1 VATEWLLRQ
10 NSELRREGIWNWSLP
25 AWAGRLAD
33 GRTYNTCPE
42 AQACVKLCYA
52 RTGTYRFRGVLA
64 AHERN
69 LTMLM
74 DDMPAWEARMTQE
87 LTHRR
92 YAAGAH
98 IRIHDSGDF
107 YSDDYV
113 AAWLRI
119 IRATPAV
126 TFYAYTKSIDRFRRL
141 VEPDPPAN
149 FLWVYSLGGKE
160 DHLIDRETDRHADVF
175 TDDAAM
181 EAAGYS
187 SQEESDLLAVYG
199 PPKVGIPANNIRHL
213 RKKQGGE
220 TFGSLQRQADDRAR
234 ARRRRGPGK
243 QYDAGRP

>member
-1 VATEWLLRQ
+1 MATEWLLRQ

-69 LTMLM
+69 LTMLL

-92 YAAGAH
+92 YDGAH

-107 YSDDYV
+107 YSDQYV
-113 AAWLRI
+113 QAWLRI
-119 IRATPAV
+119 MRATPGA
-126 TFYAYTKSIDRFRRL
+126 TFYAYTKSVDRFRRL
-141 VEPDPPAN
+141 VETDPPAN
-149 FLWVYSLGGKE
+149 FLWVYSLGGTE
-160 DHLIDRETDRHADVF
+160 DHLIDRERDRHADVF
-175 TDDAAM
+175 TSDEAM

-199 PPKVGIPANNIRHL
+199 PPRVGIPANNIRHL
-213 RKKQGGE
+213 RKRQGDE
-220 TFGSLQRQADDRAR
+220 TFGSLQEKADAAR
-234 ARRRRGPGK
+234 TRRRRGPGK
-243 QYDAGRP
+243 QYDSGRP